1 MTNTGM
7 KKNKNSIADAEN
19 YLKYL
24 DGTAYTH
31 IPGLIL
37 GFNDRDGP
45 NPFRIIE
52 NDNGELLL
60 ADAPSSKSYE
70 VLCQYDC
77 QGKWMNMLLK
87 IWGIAMRSLTVY
99 LAALDFNWCK
109 TQKQV
114 CPCVCNKAKY
124 TIMILSVYFN
134 GVQNTFDFVQA
145 L

>member
-1 MTNTGM
+1 MTNNGLKPGVT
-7 KKNKNSIADAEN
+7 SEADAEIH
-19 YLKYL
+19 LEYL

-70 VLCQYDC
+70 VLCQYHC
-77 QGKWMNMLLK
+77 QGKLMNMLLK
-87 IWGIAMRSLTVY
+87 V
-99 LAALDFNWCK
+99 
-109 TQKQV
+109 
-114 CPCVCNKAKY
+114 
-124 TIMILSVYFN
+124 
-134 GVQNTFDFVQA
+134 
-145 L
+145 

>member
-1 MTNTGM
+1 MTNYRLKRGV
-7 KKNKNSIADAEN
+7 NSKADAEID
-19 YLKYL
+19 LKYL
-24 DGTAYTH
+24 DGTAYTN

-77 QGKWMNMLLK
+77 QGKSMNMLL
-87 IWGIAMRSLTVY
+87 S
-99 LAALDFNWCK
+99 
-109 TQKQV
+109 
-114 CPCVCNKAKY
+114 
-124 TIMILSVYFN
+124 
-134 GVQNTFDFVQA
+134 
-145 L
+145 